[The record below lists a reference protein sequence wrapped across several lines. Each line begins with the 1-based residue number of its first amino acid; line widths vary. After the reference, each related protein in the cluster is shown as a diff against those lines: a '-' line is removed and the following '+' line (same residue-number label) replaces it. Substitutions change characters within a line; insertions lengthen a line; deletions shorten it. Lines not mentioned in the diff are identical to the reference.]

1 MTIYKIPELQW
12 SDEEAYEKGRRDD
25 LVLENE
31 GHFYR
36 LNIYDSISFRQE
48 VQREVSYYGYS
59 VLEPNLIILNEVTRN
74 EIENVLKK
82 EITSDTLTLMK
93 EYEVKN
99 GKLIIANNANE
110 VAQAEVFNINANVKI
125 DDLIIVNSRTI
136 LSTSIS

>member
-12 SDEEAYEKGRRDD
+12 SDEEACEKGYRDD

-36 LNIYDSISFRQE
+36 LRIYGSISFRQD
-48 VQREVSYYGYS
+48 VQREVSYSGYS
-59 VLEPNLIILNEVTRN
+59 VLEPNLIILKEVTRN

-82 EITSDTLTLMK
+82 EITSDILTLMK

-110 VAQAEVFNINANVKI
+110 VAQAKGYNIDANIGI
-125 DDLIIVNSRTI
+125 DDLVIY
-136 LSTSIS
+136 

>member
-125 DDLIIVNSRTI
+125 DDLIIY
-136 LSTSIS
+136 

>member
-99 GKLIIANNANE
+99 GKLIIANNAIE
-110 VAQAEVFNINANVKI
+110 VAQAKVFNINANVKI
-125 DDLIIVNSRTI
+125 DDLIIY
-136 LSTSIS
+136 

>member
-36 LNIYDSISFRQE
+36 LRIYDSVSFRQE
-48 VQREVSYYGYS
+48 VQCDVSYYGCS
-59 VLEPNLIILNEVTRN
+59 VLEPNLIILKEVTRN
-74 EIENVLKK
+74 EIEKVLKK
-82 EITSDTLTLMK
+82 EITIDTLSLMK

-99 GKLIIANNANE
+99 GKLIIASNAIE
-110 VAQAEVFNINANVKI
+110 VAQAKGYNIDANIGI
-125 DDLIIVNSRTI
+125 DDLVIY
-136 LSTSIS
+136 

>member
-36 LNIYDSISFRQE
+36 LRIYDSVSFRQE
-48 VQREVSYYGYS
+48 VQCDVSYYGCS
-59 VLEPNLIILNEVTRN
+59 VLEPNLIILKEVTRN

-99 GKLIIANNANE
+99 GKLIIANNAIE
-110 VAQAEVFNINANVKI
+110 VAQAKGYNIDANIGI
-125 DDLIIVNSRTI
+125 DDLVIY
-136 LSTSIS
+136 

>member
-36 LNIYDSISFRQE
+36 LKIYGSISFRQE
-48 VQREVSYYGYS
+48 VQCEVSYSGYS
-59 VLEPNLIILNEVTRN
+59 VLEPNLIILKEVTRN

-125 DDLIIVNSRTI
+125 DDLIIY
-136 LSTSIS
+136 

>member
-36 LNIYDSISFRQE
+36 LKIYGSISFRQE

-99 GKLIIANNANE
+99 GKLIIANNENE
-110 VAQAEVFNINANVKI
+110 VAQDEVFNINANVKI
-125 DDLIIVNSRTI
+125 DDLIIY
-136 LSTSIS
+136 

>member
-36 LNIYDSISFRQE
+36 LRIYDSISFQQE
-48 VQREVSYYGYS
+48 VQCEVSYSGYS

-99 GKLIIANNANE
+99 GKLIIANNAIE
-110 VAQAEVFNINANVKI
+110 VAQAKGYNIDANIEI
-125 DDLIIVNSRTI
+125 DDLVIY
-136 LSTSIS
+136 

>member
-36 LNIYDSISFRQE
+36 LRIYGSISFQQD
-48 VQREVSYYGYS
+48 VQREVSYSGYS

-99 GKLIIANNANE
+99 GKLIIANNAIE
-110 VAQAEVFNINANVKI
+110 VAQAKGYNIDANIEI
-125 DDLIIVNSRTI
+125 DDLVIY
-136 LSTSIS
+136 

>member
-36 LNIYDSISFRQE
+36 LRIYDSVSFRQE
-48 VQREVSYYGYS
+48 VQCDVSYYGCS
-59 VLEPNLIILNEVTRN
+59 VLEPNLIILKEVTRN
-74 EIENVLKK
+74 EIEKVLKK
-82 EITSDTLTLMK
+82 EITIDTLSLMK

-99 GKLIIANNANE
+99 GKLIIANNAIE
-110 VAQAEVFNINANVKI
+110 VAQAKGYNIDANIGI
-125 DDLIIVNSRTI
+125 DDLIIY
-136 LSTSIS
+136 

>member
-1 MTIYKIPELQW
+1 MTIYKISEIQW

-36 LNIYDSISFRQE
+36 LRIYDSISFRQE
-48 VQREVSYYGYS
+48 VQREVSYSGYS

-82 EITSDTLTLMK
+82 EITIDTLSLMK

-110 VAQAEVFNINANVKI
+110 VAQAEAFNLNTNVKI
-125 DDLIIVNSRTI
+125 DDLIIY
-136 LSTSIS
+136 

>member
-99 GKLIIANNANE
+99 GKLIIANNAIE
-110 VAQAEVFNINANVKI
+110 VAQAKVFNINANVKI
-125 DDLIIVNSRTI
+125 DDLVIY
-136 LSTSIS
+136 

>member
-36 LNIYDSISFRQE
+36 LKIYGSISFRQE
-48 VQREVSYYGYS
+48 VQCEVSYSGQS
-59 VLEPNLIILNEVTRN
+59 VLEPNRSILKEVTRN
-74 EIENVLKK
+74 EIEKVLKK
-82 EITSDTLTLMK
+82 EITIDTLSLMK

-99 GKLIIANNANE
+99 GKLIIASNAIE
-110 VAQAEVFNINANVKI
+110 VAQAKGYNIDANIGI
-125 DDLIIVNSRTI
+125 DDLVIY
-136 LSTSIS
+136 

>member
-110 VAQAEVFNINANVKI
+110 VAQAEVFNINTNVKI
-125 DDLIIVNSRTI
+125 DDLIIY
-136 LSTSIS
+136 

>member
-12 SDEEAYEKGRRDD
+12 SDEVAYEKGRRDD

-99 GKLIIANNANE
+99 GKLIIANNAIE
-110 VAQAEVFNINANVKI
+110 VAQAKGYNIDANIGI
-125 DDLIIVNSRTI
+125 DDLVIY
-136 LSTSIS
+136 

>member
-12 SDEEAYEKGRRDD
+12 SDEEAYEKGYRDD

-36 LNIYDSISFRQE
+36 LKIYDSISFRQE
-48 VQREVSYYGYS
+48 VQREVSYSGYS

-99 GKLIIANNANE
+99 GKLIIANNAIE
-110 VAQAEVFNINANVKI
+110 VAQAKGYNIDANIEI
-125 DDLIIVNSRTI
+125 DDLVIY
-136 LSTSIS
+136 

>member
-12 SDEEAYEKGRRDD
+12 SDEEAYEKGYRDD

-36 LNIYDSISFRQE
+36 LRIYGSISFRQD
-48 VQREVSYYGYS
+48 VQREVSYSGYS
-59 VLEPNLIILNEVTRN
+59 VLEPNLIILKEVTRN

-110 VAQAEVFNINANVKI
+110 VAQAEVFNINTNVKI
-125 DDLIIVNSRTI
+125 DDLIIY
-136 LSTSIS
+136 

>member
-36 LNIYDSISFRQE
+36 LKIYGSISFRQE
-48 VQREVSYYGYS
+48 VQCEVSYSGYS
-59 VLEPNLIILNEVTRN
+59 VLEPNLIILKEVTRN
-74 EIENVLKK
+74 EIEKVLKK
-82 EITSDTLTLMK
+82 EITIDTLSLMK

-99 GKLIIANNANE
+99 GKLIIANNAIE
-110 VAQAEVFNINANVKI
+110 VAQAKVFNINANVKI
-125 DDLIIVNSRTI
+125 DDLVIY
-136 LSTSIS
+136 

>member
-36 LNIYDSISFRQE
+36 LNIYDSISFQQE

-99 GKLIIANNANE
+99 GKLIIASNAIE
-110 VAQAEVFNINANVKI
+110 VAQAKGYNIDANIGI
-125 DDLIIVNSRTI
+125 DDLVIY
-136 LSTSIS
+136 

>member
-12 SDEEAYEKGRRDD
+12 SDEEACEKGYRDD

-36 LNIYDSISFRQE
+36 LKIYGSISFRQE

-59 VLEPNLIILNEVTRN
+59 VLEPNLIILKEVTRN

-82 EITSDTLTLMK
+82 EITSEFLSMMK

-99 GKLIIANNANE
+99 GKLIIASNAIE
-110 VAQAEVFNINANVKI
+110 VVQAEGYNINANIGI
-125 DDLIIVNSRTI
+125 DDLVIY
-136 LSTSIS
+136 

>member
-12 SDEEAYEKGRRDD
+12 SDEEACEKGYRDD

-36 LNIYDSISFRQE
+36 LRIYGSISFRQD
-48 VQREVSYYGYS
+48 VQREVSYSGYS
-59 VLEPNLIILNEVTRN
+59 VLEPNLIILNKVTRN

-110 VAQAEVFNINANVKI
+110 VAQAEVFNINTNVKI
-125 DDLIIVNSRTI
+125 DDLIIY
-136 LSTSIS
+136 

>member
-36 LNIYDSISFRQE
+36 LKIYGSISFRQE
-48 VQREVSYYGYS
+48 VQCEVSYSGYS
-59 VLEPNLIILNEVTRN
+59 VLEPNLIILKEVTRN

-82 EITSDTLTLMK
+82 EITIDTLSLMK

-99 GKLIIANNANE
+99 GKLIIANNAIE
-110 VAQAEVFNINANVKI
+110 VAQAKGYNIDANIGI
-125 DDLIIVNSRTI
+125 DDLVIY
-136 LSTSIS
+136 

>member
-36 LNIYDSISFRQE
+36 LKIYDSVSFRQE
-48 VQREVSYYGYS
+48 VQCDVSYYGCS
-59 VLEPNLIILNEVTRN
+59 VLEPNLIILKEVTRN
-74 EIENVLKK
+74 EIEKVLKK
-82 EITSDTLTLMK
+82 EITIDTLSLMK

-99 GKLIIANNANE
+99 GKLIIASNAIE
-110 VAQAEVFNINANVKI
+110 VAQAKVFNINANVKI
-125 DDLIIVNSRTI
+125 DDLIIY
-136 LSTSIS
+136 

>member
-99 GKLIIANNANE
+99 GKLIIANNAIE
-110 VAQAEVFNINANVKI
+110 VAQAKGYNIDANIGI
-125 DDLIIVNSRTI
+125 DDLVIY
-136 LSTSIS
+136 